1 MNLGYGV
8 DTLAAWLAGALHDW
22 TGNYQA
28 GFVVAGVA
36 AVAGLSLFRSI
47 EALSAQ
53 KVQQR

>member
-1 MNLGYGV
+1 
-8 DTLAAWLAGALHDW
+8 
-22 TGNYQA
+22 
-28 GFVVAGVA
+28 VVAGVA